1 MSGVGNYPVLHL
13 QFISTTHSLSLLPQ
27 HFLSRFTI
35 IALGKIIDN
44 VSQFEGDF
52 VLDGEICLIDEF
64 GNDDFQGI
72 MKEIK
77 RKDHTIQNR
86 SWNRQTCFFR
96 SNLNLSKPF

>member
-1 MSGVGNYPVLHL
+1 M
-13 QFISTTHSLSLLPQ
+13 
-27 HFLSRFTI
+27 
-35 IALGKIIDN
+35 GKIIDN

-77 RKDHTIQNR
+77 RKDHTIQNPKYIVFYKLFIKEFDTKTSTR
-86 SWNRQTCFFR
+86 IF
-96 SNLNLSKPF
+96 